1 MSEPVTLAELRERI
15 AHRIADAETMNS
27 TAPVADILRLVHEE
41 LEHLSN
47 GGTPRRI
54 QEPEKLLTAQQV
66 AETLSVA
73 PRWVYEHADRLP
85 FMRRIGSR
93 SLRFSSRGL
102 EKYMAQPRP

>member
-1 MSEPVTLAELRERI
+1 MTLSDLRERI

-27 TAPVADILRLVHEE
+27 TAPVADILKVIQEE
-41 LEHLSN
+41 LGHISN
-47 GGTPRRI
+47 GGTPRRA

-66 AETLSVA
+66 AETLNVTS
-73 PRWVYEHADRLP
+73 RWVYEHADSLP

-102 EKYMAQPRP
+102 EKYLAQPRP

>member
-1 MSEPVTLAELRERI
+1 MTLSDLRERI
-15 AHRIADAETMNS
+15 SRRIADAEVMNT

-47 GGTPRRI
+47 GGTPRRA

-66 AETLSVA
+66 AETLNVTS
-73 PRWVYEHADRLP
+73 RWVYEHADSLP

-93 SLRFSSRGL
+93 YLRFSSRGL
-102 EKYMAQPRP
+102 EKYLAQPRP